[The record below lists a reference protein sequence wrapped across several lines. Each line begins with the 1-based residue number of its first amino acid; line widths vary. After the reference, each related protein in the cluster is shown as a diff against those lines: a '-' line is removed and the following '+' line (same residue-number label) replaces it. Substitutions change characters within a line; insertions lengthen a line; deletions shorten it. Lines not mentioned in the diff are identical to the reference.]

1 MEKPLILILGPGGI
15 KGLLILGFLKY
26 TENIN
31 FLSEVNTIC
40 GVSVGALIGILLIL
54 DYTINQIIDTAI
66 NLNLFVDFENI
77 KITDIFENNG
87 LLNNDSIKQLLLN
100 LFLKKNLNNPNF
112 LQLYQFTNKEFVCVS
127 YNINQEKT
135 VYFSHK
141 NTPNNLVIESVLAS
155 MNIPLIYQ
163 KYVIDGEI
171 YIDGALGNSYPVDYF
186 LDRNQKILGIYI
198 YTSSK
203 VTVIDRQKYLHRI
216 IQSSMIENRNR
227 IIKMSPNHYH
237 ICLKSEIIDST
248 GITINL
254 KNKSK
259 MLAEGFNIAINFF
272 EQK

>member
-1 MEKPLILILGPGGI
+1 MEKPTILILGPGGI

-54 DYTINQIIDTAI
+54 NYNINEIIDIAI

-87 LLNNDSIKQLLLN
+87 LLSNDSVRQLLLN

-112 LQLYQFTNKEFVCVS
+112 LQLYQFTQKEFICVA
-127 YNINQEKT
+127 YNINHEKT
-135 VYFSHK
+135 VYFSYK
-141 NTPNNLVIESVLAS
+141 NTPNILVIESILGS
-155 MNIPLIYQ
+155 MNIPLVYQ
-163 KYVIDGEI
+163 QHLINGEI

-198 YTSSK
+198 HTSSK
-203 VTVIDRQKYLHRI
+203 IDVISREKYLHRI
-216 IQSSMIENRNR
+216 IQSSMVENRNR
-227 IIKMSPNHYH
+227 NIKMASNHYH
-237 ICLKSEIIDST
+237 ICLKSEITDST

-254 KNKSK
+254 KTKSK
-259 MLAEGFNIAINFF
+259 MLAEGFNSAINFF
-272 EQK
+272 K